1 MGNRKIVRLL
11 CSMFVLVFS
20 LSLLGAAEEEPWYLG
35 KKIVSFT
42 NTGLQNVPEN
52 IVADIQYEYIGKSF
66 SDQLFNELQGKL
78 YALDQ
83 FQYFLAE
90 AQRTGEG
97 DTELSIAMSFY
108 ELPYIETVQIS
119 GNDSIKQKDITEV
132 LLAGQGTF
140 LQEQNIELSKEKI
153 KTLYF
158 EKGYADA
165 TVESSYTLDEATNL
179 VTLSYAITENSQ
191 KRIGEITFEGN
202 EALSSDLLKKQVES
216 KAVSYFNAGYYN
228 ASSIETDKQKLIAF
242 YLKNGYIDAKI
253 TDVRTEDISSEDEKY
268 IRLRLVY
275 TIEEGDQW
283 FFGGI
288 KVEGNTVF
296 TDEQFQNLLT
306 LKTGSVMDVARVQQ
320 EISNVADLYWNNGYI
335 FNLMSTDESRDEEN
349 HILTYTLNVQE
360 NQQATIEEIRLEGL
374 TKTKPYVFL
383 RELTFKEGDIF
394 SKEKLI
400 KSAQNI
406 YNTLI
411 VTDVQFDI
419 ITGSEDGKVIPVY
432 TVVEGNQM
440 DIQFGA
446 TFGGNV
452 DGFPVSGFLQWS
464 DKNLGGTGRDL
475 SIATNLSPDT
485 QSVSVSF
492 NDGWVKDRRW
502 SNGLTFSFE
511 RSVKDSGLQRGTT
524 SDYYTGHDSENFED
538 NPYPY
543 GYESYESYLAADQ
556 ALPSARYLME
566 YIYYR
571 VALGYNT
578 GYTFM
583 FDAGALNITGG
594 LSIGLNKA
602 EYDKNVYDP
611 FEKLIY
617 RYGEKWQFSN
627 RLTLGFAWD
636 GRDLIENTSKGY
648 YLSQSFTYA
657 GGILF
662 GLSNYIRSSSSASG
676 YITLFTF
683 DLEEKPANVVLGATT
698 TVNVMLPQFY
708 QGEDDTWAW
717 RDAKEGATRYE
728 MLYIDGMNIGRG
740 FSVVYDQSL
749 LWDNQLSISWPLAH
763 NILSAEAYAS
773 ATGVVSQL
781 SDLTSFGALNWYF
794 SMGAGIKLKVPGF
807 PLGLYLV
814 KNATFMDNVFAWKG
828 GNIFKGSADDSG
840 LKLVLAITTSLY

>member
-1 MGNRKIVRLL
+1 MSNRKIVRLL
-11 CSMFVLVFS
+11 CSMLVLIFS
-20 LSLLGAAEEEPWYLG
+20 LSLLGAAEEESWYLG

-52 IVADIQYEYIGKSF
+52 IVADIQYAYIGKSF
-66 SDQLFNELQGKL
+66 TEELFNELQGKL

-97 DTELSIAMSFY
+97 ENELSIAMSFY
-108 ELPYIETVQIS
+108 ELPYIGTVTIT
-119 GNDSIKQKDITEV
+119 GNDTIKLKDITGV

-140 LQEQNIELSKEKI
+140 LQEQNIELSKQEI
-153 KTLYF
+153 KKLYF
-158 EKGYADA
+158 EKGFADVS
-165 TVESSYTLDEATNL
+165 VESSYMLDETTNL
-179 VTLSYAITENSQ
+179 VSLSYVIKENAQ
-191 KRIGEITFEGN
+191 KRIGEIVFEGN
-202 EALSSDLLKKQVES
+202 TALSGELLKKQLES
-216 KAVSYFNAGYYN
+216 KAVSYFNAGYFKN
-228 ASSIETDKQKLIAF
+228 TSIESDKEKLIAF
-242 YLKNGYIDAKI
+242 YRSNGYIDAKI
-253 TDVRTEDISSEDEKY
+253 TDVRTEDISAEDEKY
-268 IRLRLVY
+268 VKLRLVY
-275 TIEEGDQW
+275 TLEEGEKW

-288 KVEGNTVF
+288 QVKGNTVF
-296 TDEQFQNLLT
+296 TDEQFQNLIT
-306 LKTGSVMDVARVQQ
+306 LKTGSVVDVSRVQQ
-320 EISNVADLYWNNGYI
+320 EISKIADLYWNNGYI
-335 FNLMSTDESRDEEN
+335 FNLMSTDELRDEEN
-349 HILTYTLNVQE
+349 HILSYTLNVQE
-360 NQQATIEEIRLEGL
+360 NQQAVIEEIRLEGL

-419 ITGSEDGKVIPVY
+419 LTGTEEGKVIPVF
-432 TVVEGNQM
+432 TVTEGNQT

-452 DGFPVSGFLQWS
+452 DGFPVSGFLIWS

-475 SIATNLSPDT
+475 SISTNLSPDS
-485 QSVSVSF
+485 QSLSISF
-492 NDGWVKDRRW
+492 TDGWVKDRRW

-511 RSVKDSGLQRGTT
+511 RSIKDSGLQRGTT
-524 SDYYTGHDSENFED
+524 SDYYTGHDTENYED

-543 GYESYESYLAADQ
+543 GYESYESYLAANQ
-556 ALPSARYLME
+556 ALPSSRYLMK
-566 YIYYR
+566 YLYYR
-571 VALGYNT
+571 LALGYNT

-583 FDAGALNITGG
+583 FDAGSLNISGG

-602 EYDKNVYDP
+602 EYNKNLYDP

-627 RLTLGFAWD
+627 RLTLGFSWD

-648 YLSQSFTYA
+648 FLSQSFTYA
-657 GGILF
+657 GGVLF

-676 YITLFTF
+676 YVTLFTF
-683 DLEEKPANVVLGATT
+683 TLEEKPANVVLGATT
-698 TVNVMLPQFY
+698 TVNIMLPQY
-708 QGEDDTWAW
+708 YLGDDGSWLW
-717 RDAKEGATRYE
+717 RNAKEGATRYE

-740 FSVVYDQSL
+740 FSIVYDQSL
-749 LWDNQLSISWPLAH
+749 LWDNQLSVSWPLVQ
-763 NILSAEAYAS
+763 NILSAEVYAS

-781 SDLTSFGALNWYF
+781 SDLTSFSALNWYF
-794 SMGAGIKLKVPGF
+794 SMGAGVKLKVPGF
-807 PLGLYLV
+807 PLGIYLV
-814 KNATFMDNVFAWKG
+814 KNATYMDSTFAWKP